1 MNLSNEINDF
11 IQNYEYLNFSSIT
24 FGEVLYYI
32 VRDNDLKYENEE
44 YCCYAL
50 EDLKEEWLAEDV
62 IREITSTSTLES
74 IFKREAK
81 TIEDIEKIVS
91 KEFEIFEVNVKEH
104 EIYNNRFEIKY
115 YRTPANCDERH
126 YIRVAVLTEP
136 DFSTIKKILGVEKGY
151 L

>member
-1 MNLSNEINDF
+1 MNLSNKINDF
-11 IQNYEYLNFSSIT
+11 IQNYEYLNFSNIS
-24 FGEVLYYI
+24 FGEVLYYM

-44 YCCYAL
+44 ECCRAL
-50 EDLKEEWLAEDV
+50 EDLKEDWLGDV
-62 IREITSTSTLES
+62 IRETTSTSTLKS

-81 TIEDIEKIVS
+81 TIEDIEKVVS
-91 KEFEIFEVNVKEH
+91 EEFEIFEVNVKEH
-104 EIYNNRFEIKY
+104 GIYNNRFEIKY

-126 YIRVAVLTEP
+126 YIRVTVLTEP